1 MTGGSV
7 SKKRLTERENDMAGV
22 LDFLRSERRLGKVD
36 LPPLAEEGGERLVHI
51 PLELIR
57 PNPAQPRLYFDE
69 EELREL
75 AVSIAE
81 VGVIQPVVVLPV
93 EEGYELVVG
102 ERRLRAAK
110 MAGKKTIPA
119 IVTESAP
126 AEQQLM
132 ALMENI
138 HRSNL
143 SPLEE
148 AASFRDILQRS
159 GWNQSELA
167 EKLGRSQSSVAN
179 KLRLL
184 KLDESVQI
192 LLLEGKLS
200 ERQARALLPL
210 PPGEQAALA
219 LSAVEEIL
227 AVKELEKRVREGT
240 VKPSGGAKRQKKNSS
255 LSFTGPDGPTGEIL
269 REVAAIVERNRKKGI
284 SVMWKVKELAQ
295 RQLVVELVVDLKE
308 HMDEPDRED

>member
-1 MTGGSV
+1 
-7 SKKRLTERENDMAGV
+7 MAGV
-22 LDFLRSERRLGKVD
+22 LDFLRSERRMEKVD
-36 LPPLAEEGGERLVHI
+36 LPVTPEEKGERLIHI

-57 PNPAQPRLYFDE
+57 PNPSQPRLYFDE

-81 VGVIQPVVVLPV
+81 VGIIQPVVVLSV
-93 EEGYELVVG
+93 ESGYELVVG

-110 MAGKKTIPA
+110 LAGMKTIPA

-126 AEQQLM
+126 AEQQMM

-148 AASFRDILQRS
+148 ATSFRDILERS

-167 EKLGRSQSSVAN
+167 EKLGRSQPSIAN

-192 LLLEGKLS
+192 LVLEGKLS
-200 ERQARALLPL
+200 ERQARALLSL
-210 PPGEQAALA
+210 PPDEQAALA
-219 LSAVEEIL
+219 CSAVEENL
-227 AVKELEKRVREGT
+227 AVKELEQRVREGT
-240 VKPSGGAKRQKKNSS
+240 PLSTKEPKKKKKSSS
-255 LSFTGPDGPTGEIL
+255 LSFSGPDGPTGEIL
-269 REVAAIVERNRKKGI
+269 RDVADVVERNRKKGI

-295 RQLVVELVVDLKE
+295 RQLVVELVVDLRE
-308 HMDEPDRED
+308 QSDEAGRKD

>member
-1 MTGGSV
+1 
-7 SKKRLTERENDMAGV
+7 MAGV
-22 LDFLRSERRLGKVD
+22 LDFLRSERRMEKVD
-36 LPPLAEEGGERLVHI
+36 PPAPPEEGGDRLINI

-69 EELREL
+69 EELKEL

-81 VGVIQPVVVLPV
+81 VGVIQPIVVLSV
-93 EEGYELVVG
+93 ESGYELVVG

-110 MAGKKTIPA
+110 IAGMKTIPA
-119 IVTESAP
+119 IVTESVP
-126 AEQQLM
+126 AEQQMM

-148 AASFRDILQRS
+148 AASFRDILERS

-167 EKLGRSQSSVAN
+167 EKLGRSQPSIAN

-192 LLLEGKLS
+192 LVLEGKLS
-200 ERQARALLPL
+200 ERQARALLSL
-210 PPGEQAALA
+210 PPDEQAALA
-219 LSAVEEIL
+219 SSAVEENL
-227 AVKELEKRVREGT
+227 AVKELEERVREGT
-240 VKPSGGAKRQKKNSS
+240 PPPSKGPKRKKKNSP

-269 REVAAIVERNRKKGI
+269 RDVADVVERNRKKGI

-295 RQLVVELVVDLKE
+295 RQLVVELVVDLRGQI
-308 HMDEPDRED
+308 DEPDRKD

>member
-1 MTGGSV
+1 
-7 SKKRLTERENDMAGV
+7 MAGV
-22 LDFLRSERRLGKVD
+22 LDFLRSERRMEKVD
-36 LPPLAEEGGERLVHI
+36 LPVTPEEKGERLIHI

-57 PNPAQPRLYFDE
+57 PNPSQPRLYFDE

-81 VGVIQPVVVLPV
+81 VGIIQPVVVLSV
-93 EEGYELVVG
+93 ESGYELVVG

-110 MAGKKTIPA
+110 LAGMKTIPA

-126 AEQQLM
+126 AEQQMM

-148 AASFRDILQRS
+148 ATSFRDILERS

-167 EKLGRSQSSVAN
+167 EKLGRSQPSIAN

-192 LLLEGKLS
+192 LVLEGKLS
-200 ERQARALLPL
+200 ERQARALLSL
-210 PPGEQAALA
+210 PPDEQAALA
-219 LSAVEEIL
+219 SSAVEENL
-227 AVKELEKRVREGT
+227 AVKELEQRVREGT
-240 VKPSGGAKRQKKNSS
+240 PLSTKEPKKKKKSSS
-255 LSFTGPDGPTGEIL
+255 LSFSGPDGPTGEIL
-269 REVAAIVERNRKKGI
+269 RDVADVVERNRKKGI

-295 RQLVVELVVDLKE
+295 RQLVVELVVDLRE
-308 HMDEPDRED
+308 QSDEAGRKD

>member
-1 MTGGSV
+1 
-7 SKKRLTERENDMAGV
+7 LTERENNMAGV
-22 LDFLRSERRLGKVD
+22 LDFLRSERRMEKVD
-36 LPPLAEEGGERLVHI
+36 LPVTPEEKGERLIHI

-57 PNPAQPRLYFDE
+57 PNPSQPRLYFDE

-81 VGVIQPVVVLPV
+81 VGIIQPVVVLSV
-93 EEGYELVVG
+93 ESGYELVVG

-110 MAGKKTIPA
+110 LAGMKTIPA

-126 AEQQLM
+126 AEQQMM

-148 AASFRDILQRS
+148 ATSFRDILERS

-167 EKLGRSQSSVAN
+167 EKLGRSQPSIAN

-192 LLLEGKLS
+192 LVLEGKLS
-200 ERQARALLPL
+200 ERQARALLSL
-210 PPGEQAALA
+210 PPDEQAALA
-219 LSAVEEIL
+219 SSAVEENL
-227 AVKELEKRVREGT
+227 AVKELEQRVREGT
-240 VKPSGGAKRQKKNSS
+240 PLSTKEPKKKKKSSS
-255 LSFTGPDGPTGEIL
+255 LSFSGPDGPTGEIL
-269 REVAAIVERNRKKGI
+269 RDVADVVERNRKKGI

-295 RQLVVELVVDLKE
+295 RQLVVELVVDLRE
-308 HMDEPDRED
+308 QSDEAGRKD